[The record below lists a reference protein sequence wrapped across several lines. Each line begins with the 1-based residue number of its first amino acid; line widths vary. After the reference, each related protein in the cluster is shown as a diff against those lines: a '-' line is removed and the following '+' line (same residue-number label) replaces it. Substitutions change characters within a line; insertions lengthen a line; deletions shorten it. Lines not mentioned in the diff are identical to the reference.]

1 MVVLVSPPPPDIH
14 AQTASPLKDASRIAV
29 FPVQKSMEE
38 YLADVRRRFS
48 HELEA
53 RHLHNLSSRL
63 KAEMKDRLQSS
74 DISMLPS
81 YHHTLPSGHE
91 QGTFLAL
98 DVGGSNF
105 RLALIELNGKGASSE
120 EERMRVRHCLCFP
133 IDASVRALRGRA
145 FFDWMADRIEET
157 LKSDEHKSISTASAE
172 KPLPVGLAWSFPI
185 EQTSARSG
193 HLLAMGKGFSATV
206 GVQGQDLC
214 DLIMAPCQERGLNVK
229 LQSLVN
235 DSSATLLSQAYR
247 EPTTRM
253 SLILGTG
260 TNSSIYLPVSSLHRD
275 KFGTRPSSWHDIAK
289 HVVINTELSMH
300 GKSVWPLT
308 RWDKALNGAHQLPD
322 FQPFEHLVGGRYLG
336 EIARLVL
343 LEAIAEAGLFDGDIP
358 DRLDE
363 PYVLDCSILS
373 AFEHDTSN
381 DLSQAAKAFSAA
393 HATTRPPTL
402 SELTAIREVAILI
415 STRAAAYEAAAV
427 HALWELR
434 CDEEAFVKSKMSTL
448 TNGAHKAASRLSLD
462 EMRVTIACNGSVL
475 EKYPRF
481 RERCQAHLDSLTAIS
496 TTRLFDAADIAEHEK
511 KSQRP
516 IVELRIAHE
525 SSMFGAAVAAACC
538 DEVDGLN

>member
-1 MVVLVSPPPPDIH
+1 MNVLLSLPPANIYPQ
-14 AQTASPLKDASRIAV
+14 AKTPLKDASRISII
-29 FPVQKSMEE
+29 PVQKSMEE
-38 YLADVRRRFS
+38 YLAEVRRLFS

-53 RHLHNLSSRL
+53 PHLYDLSTGLQSEL
-63 KAEMKDRLQSS
+63 KDRLQCS

-81 YHHTLPSGHE
+81 YHHTLPSGDE

-105 RLALIELNGKGASSE
+105 RLALIELNGKAAASE
-120 EERMRVRHCLCFP
+120 EQRMRVRHSLCFP
-133 IDASVRALRGRA
+133 IDAQVRALRGQA

-157 LKSDEHKSISTASAE
+157 LASDNHKSISTTSPD
-172 KPLPVGLAWSFPI
+172 KPLLMGLAWSFPI

-214 DLIMAPCQERGLNVK
+214 ELIMAPCRKRGLNVK

-260 TNSSIYLPVSSLHRD
+260 TNSSIYLPVSALHPH
-275 KFGTRPSSWHDIAK
+275 KFGVRPSSWHEVAE

-300 GKSVWPLT
+300 GKPVWPLT
-308 RWDKALNGAHQLPD
+308 RWDQALNAAHQLPD

-336 EIARLVL
+336 EIARLIL
-343 LEAIAEAGLFDGDIP
+343 LEAICEAGMFDGEIP
-358 DRLDE
+358 AKIDE
-363 PYVLDCSILS
+363 PYFLNSSVLA
-373 AFEHDTSN
+373 AFEDDITP
-381 DLSQAAKAFSAA
+381 DLSLASKTFTSA
-393 HATTRPPTL
+393 HAMSRSPTR
-402 SELTAIREVAILI
+402 SELFAIRDIATLV

-434 CDEEAFVKSKMSTL
+434 CHEEAQLKSKLSTMINGSHKTHL
-448 TNGAHKAASRLSLD
+448 TL
-462 EMRVTIACNGSVL
+462 EQMRVTIACNGSIL
-475 EKYPRF
+475 EKWPRF
-481 RERCQAHLDSLTAIS
+481 RERCQAHLDALTAIS
-496 TTRLFDAADIAEHEK
+496 LRDHTNNFGSR
-511 KSQRP
+511 KSHKG

-525 SSMFGAAVAAACC
+525 SSMFGAAVAAASCGEE
-538 DEVDGLN
+538 DET